1 MPKATKPAP
10 VPGLKGVTKRLADG
24 TVKTFFYDRRTRLA
38 LGTDRAAAIRRLAE
52 IDAMNGPEPLRR
64 RQAGSIAALIAEFK
78 ASPEHTGLADS
89 TKALWRPFLTDLE
102 ERVGDWAPKMFS
114 LQLASK
120 FKSNLIKEHGS
131 GSARNRFKAY
141 SRLWNWGRANG
152 LVDSENPFER
162 PGSFTKSNKKPGK
175 KPIWRMPDVR
185 TFLDAKRDRN
195 LGGNPALLKERVTEV
210 EHVPDDIRLAFLLGL
225 FTLQRQADV
234 LSMTG
239 AMISKDKSG
248 RLWMDL
254 SQLKTGADIRFPLLT
269 LLVEELERQK
279 IEPGS
284 PRHLVQTISEK
295 KFDKRNF
302 GRKFSTWLDAAGIT
316 TLNYQALR
324 RSGMVWLA
332 EAGVNTPMIAA
343 LSGHSIAMTQAILD
357 VYIVKTDRLAAGA
370 VDAFERVVRA
380 NAFPSAAQHTRD
392 PRK

>member
-185 TFLDAKRDRN
+185 AFLDAKRDRN

-234 LSMTG
+234 LSMT
-239 AMISKDKSG
+239 ADLIDRDRDG
-248 RLWMDL
+248 RLWMTL
-254 SQLKTGADIRFPLLT
+254 TQQKTGAELRFPLLSV
-269 LLVEELERQK
+269 LANEIERQK
-279 IEPGS
+279 IEIGS
-284 PRHLVQTISEK
+284 PTPLVRTQSGTR
-295 KFDKRNF
+295 FDKRNF
-302 GRKFSTWLDAAGIT
+302 YRKFSAWIDAAGIA
-316 TLNYQALR
+316 TLDYQALR

-332 EAGVNTPMIAA
+332 EAGVDLSMIVA
-343 LSGHSIAMTQAILD
+343 LSGHSIDVTQKILD
-357 VYIVKTDRLAAGA
+357 AYIVKTDRLAAGA
-370 VDAFERVVRA
+370 VDAFERIVRA
-380 NAFPSAAQHTRD
+380 NAFPSAAEYTRD
-392 PRK
+392 RRK

>member
-1 MPKATKPAP
+1 MPKATKPTP
-10 VPGLKGVTKRLADG
+10 VPGLKGITKRLADG

-52 IDAMNGPEPLRR
+52 IDAMNGPELLRR

-114 LQLASK
+114 LKLASK
-120 FKSNLIKEHGS
+120 FKANLIKEHGS

-175 KPIWRMPDVR
+175 KPIWRMPEVKA
-185 TFLDAKRDRN
+185 FLGASRDRN
-195 LGGNPALLKERVTEV
+195 LGGNPTLLKERVTEV
-210 EHVPDDIRLAFLLGL
+210 EYVPDDVRLAFLLGL
-225 FTLQRQADV
+225 FTLQRQGDV

-239 AMISKDKSG
+239 QMLFKDKGG

-254 SQLKTGADIRFPLLT
+254 SQLKTGTDVQFPLVS

-284 PRHLVQTISEK
+284 PRYLVQTMSGK
-295 KFDKRNF
+295 KFGKRNF
-302 GRKFSTWLDAAGIT
+302 GRKFSAWLDAAGLT
-316 TLNYQALR
+316 KLNFQALR

-332 EAGVNTPMIAA
+332 EDGVTEARIAA
-343 LSGHSIAMTQAILD
+343 LSGHNIERTRAILE
-357 VYIVKTDRLAAGA
+357 VYIVKTAGLAAGA
-370 VDAFERVVRA
+370 VEGFERIVRA
-380 NAFPSAAQHTRD
+380 NAFPSASGHTRD